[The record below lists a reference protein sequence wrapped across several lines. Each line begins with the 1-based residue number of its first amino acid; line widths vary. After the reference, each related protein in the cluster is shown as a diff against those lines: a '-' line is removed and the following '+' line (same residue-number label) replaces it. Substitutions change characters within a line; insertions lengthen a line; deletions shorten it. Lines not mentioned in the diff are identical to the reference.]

1 MDALNLIST
10 IVIIILLVTLAI
22 FEILAYIRFKD
33 ETNAIE
39 QQRKTFGEFTN
50 GIKKDIQEL
59 DDKVIYLQKLIVKKD
74 DDKKDKWKDKR
85 NPVTGRLTSGN
96 R

>member
-1 MDALNLIST
+1 MALNLISS

-22 FEILAYIRFKD
+22 FEFLAYIRFKD
-33 ETNAIE
+33 DAYKTEE
-39 QQRKTFGEFTN
+39 QRKIFGDLVN
-50 GIKKDIQEL
+50 GVKKDIQEL
-59 DDKVIYLQKLIVKKD
+59 DDKVIYLQKLINKKD
-74 DDKKDKWKDKR
+74 DDKRDKWKDKR